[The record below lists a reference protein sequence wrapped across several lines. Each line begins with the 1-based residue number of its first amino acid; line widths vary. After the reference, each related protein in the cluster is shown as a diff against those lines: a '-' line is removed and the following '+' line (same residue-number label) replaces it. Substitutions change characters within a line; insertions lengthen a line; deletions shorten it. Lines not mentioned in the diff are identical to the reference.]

1 MMPLEEKDPEPPRTV
16 MPIGPGDSLVLAVR
30 LLADRQ
36 REPAG
41 LRADSPVSLV
51 VPERFVPALC
61 AEVDRFLGQADGTA
75 GPEQAEAYLAGYGVR
90 VLWIGRAGAISLDET
105 GLTVL

>member
-1 MMPLEEKDPEPPRTV
+1 MLSQEKQDPEPPRTV
-16 MPIGPGDSLVLAVR
+16 MPLGPGDSLVLAVR

-36 REPAG
+36 RGAG
-41 LRADSPVSLV
+41 ASAGNEPVSFV

-61 AEVDRFLGQADGTA
+61 AEVDRFLGQAEGTA
-75 GPEQAEAYLAGYGVR
+75 GPEQAEVYLAGYGVR
-90 VLWIGRAGAISLDET
+90 VLWIGRAGAISLDES

>member
-1 MMPLEEKDPEPPRTV
+1 MLSLEEQNSEPPRTV
-16 MPIGPGDSLVLAVR
+16 MPLGPGDSLVLAVR

-36 REPAG
+36 RAYTG
-41 LRADSPVSLV
+41 LAADSPVSLV

-61 AEVDRFLGQADGTA
+61 AEVDRFLAQSEGTA
-75 GPEQAEAYLAGYGVR
+75 GPEQAEAYLASYGVR
-90 VLWIGRAGAISLDET
+90 VLWIGRAGAVSLDEA

>member
-1 MMPLEEKDPEPPRTV
+1 MPPLETQEPEPPRTV
-16 MPIGPGDSLVLAVR
+16 MPLGPGDSLVLAVR
-30 LLADRQ
+30 LLAERQ
-36 REPAG
+36 RALTG
-41 LRADSPVSLV
+41 LTPDWPVSLV

-61 AEVDRFLGQADGTA
+61 AEVDRFLAQTEGTA

-90 VLWIGRAGAISLDET
+90 IVWTGRAGAISLDET

>member
-1 MMPLEEKDPEPPRTV
+1 MLSLEEQDPDPPRTV
-16 MPIGPGDSLVLAVR
+16 MALGPGDSLVLAVR

-36 REPAG
+36 RALIG
-41 LRADSPVSLV
+41 LAADSPVSLV
-51 VPERFVPALC
+51 VPERFIPALC

-75 GPEQAEAYLAGYGVR
+75 GTEQAEAYLGGYGVR